1 MKTKPFVIVA
11 AVIGTLGAAAASLG
25 TAPAKPGQGTP
36 VAAKSIV
43 AAVGSESRG
52 AVATVPEGLRGH
64 PCYGLTRGEAVAAC
78 AADVFNPALGRAVQL
93 GGAEGVGSF
102 PGRLGDLKWLPKQW
116 GSGIETTPLPKSR
129 LFTIAWTEGK
139 QVVCGVVKQLNLGL
153 TGWERGMER
162 VAGVPGDN
170 LAIIHEIG
178 HCVHAYAVR
187 IPPKGDDKAE
197 GEAFGDAFLVHF
209 VAKRDP
215 ARLALFVE
223 ALIAS
228 RSAETDE
235 HNTTRWLLGIK
246 TRIASGEDPASSDG
260 CSFALSA
267 IRGAVPGDPAVAKA
281 CGVGGGESRTTTR
294 AEPGKGRT

>member
-11 AVIGTLGAAAASLG
+11 AVIGTLGAAAASFG

-36 VAAKSIV
+36 VNAKSIV
-43 AAVGSESRG
+43 AAVGPESHG
-52 AVATVPEGLRGH
+52 AVAAVSEGLRGH
-64 PCYGLTRGEAVAAC
+64 PCYGLTRGGGVAAC
-78 AADVFNPALGRAVQL
+78 AADVFNPTLRWAVQL
-93 GGAEGVGSF
+93 SGAEGVSPF
-102 PGRLGDLKWLPKQW
+102 PGRMGDLKWLPKQL

-129 LFTIAWTEGK
+129 LFAIAWAEGK
-139 QVVCGVVKQLNLGL
+139 QVVCGVVKQLNLEV

-162 VAGVPGDN
+162 VAGVPGEN
-170 LAIIHEIG
+170 LAVIHELG
-178 HCVHAYAVR
+178 HCVHAYAAG
-187 IPPKGDDKAE
+187 IPSKEGDKAE

-215 ARLALFVE
+215 AKLALFVE

-228 RSAETDE
+228 RSAEADE

-246 TRIASGEDPASSDG
+246 ARIASGENPASSDG

-267 IRGAVPGDPAVAKA
+267 IRGAVPGDPAVAGA